1 MNNVAGTSPVPLTVF
16 GGAVTEM
23 APEDLPEGA
32 SPFSQDSDFVP
43 GAVFTRG
50 GRQSVYSFN
59 GLFAEDLAGFAVSIP
74 GLYAPN
80 EAVWSAPNNVTLN
93 LPGTYATAALN
104 ISTGS
109 FGAFGT
115 FDKQISATG
124 SGAGPAT
131 SSGAPT
137 LPAEVAILLSIC
149 GSNATIGTPDPSWT
163 VFSPSPDG
171 GETTLCAKALT
182 SVATVT
188 SSQTLGAS
196 SNWLTMLM
204 FFSAKAPGINV
215 AIVQEKTIVSGGI
228 TPNTYTGTFGAP
240 ITVGNGILVTVAA
253 GVTSTHLLSSCACSD
268 NLGSVYTQIGTILN
282 SGGVDSGSL
291 NTPTAVVFWCPNPA
305 GLNPSVSVTTVAANL
320 SGAIEL
326 REVSGIAAASG
337 SLPYS
342 QILQATNFGFS
353 IPVGEAVLGAEVEL
367 FGHQGTQPV
376 DAIVTATLVQPSGTP
391 GTTQLS
397 AQLPLAD
404 AEIVIGT
411 PMQSW
416 GVPLTPAMV
425 NNPSFGVQIVASA
438 TGGEVQTFSIYA
450 VKLKV
455 FTSPSPPANFDWIK
469 SYEQTSGQVD
479 TLALDAN
486 GVLWDENV
494 TSAPGVLNGIYT
506 GILPNT
512 FGKSVT
518 FDDIE
523 YIALSNLI
531 NGTDIPRQWN
541 GTNLDRVSQYGPGA
555 PPAFGTTSAG
565 ANVLS
570 ITQVAA
576 TTLLTGAHDFLLV
589 SAGPSAQ
596 GSFGSPATPG
606 NVLTINVRAAFV
618 PPTTGT
624 PPVPVF
630 AVGTNVVISGFPIMN
645 GNNPNN
651 DPTGVARP
659 AFYTI
664 TSAGSTV
671 AGQLSYDWITLQLP
685 FSTFYNAPTSAG
697 CSIQSTQATLTASQQ
712 VPFLQ
717 VGNQLTLSGVTPS
730 GWDNTFTVTGTPNAS
745 QMTITQTLLTG
756 NVATYVF
763 TLITGVAPVVGE
775 FVTVTGTLNGGGIF
789 NVVNAVISAASPTSF
804 SVNLPGPNVAASA
817 EVNSNATVSGTIF
830 QFDPAGIVTNPI
842 IGNATAGGTITTSG
856 VIGVGIRMGV
866 VIFETRNNALTAP
879 SPPATFNVTITA
891 SGIVATS
898 IPIGPP
904 DTIKRILAFTGAGG
918 ANFFYIPNPV
928 TVVSNGANV
937 TYSSTVINDN
947 TTTQVTLSFPDAV
960 LLNSTAIDI
969 PGNNLFEQEELGSC
983 RGFITYAS
991 RLIAW
996 GEQNKISNLLNLS
1009 FDGGVGVLSA
1019 QQQQTIPGVTT
1030 YPLGWTVD
1038 PVNGGGGSLLVSPVF
1053 GNSYYV
1059 KNATGVSQALYGM
1072 IEQNAFQDA
1081 YMVPIIFPA
1090 VTYSARI
1097 TARCPGGSVTG
1108 SIVVDLFSPSKN
1120 QQYGSF
1126 TIPLASLTTNMQI
1139 ITGTLLTTPFSVVPN
1154 DLLLRIYGTNIAN
1167 LGDFE
1172 IDRMEPFP
1180 TLQPSYSTQL
1190 RASYANNQEA
1200 FDLITGA
1207 FGPNQ
1212 NQQPINGVAELFD
1225 LLYALKERSC
1235 YSTSDNGVTE
1245 PNQWNW
1251 REVSNKIGT
1260 IGQNSYD
1267 YGEGWMLTA
1276 CRQGAYFFEGG
1287 EPIKVSQEIQSV
1299 WDLINWQYGPTIW
1312 LRNDEQLKRITIGVP
1327 IPTPN
1332 PFMPEFPVN
1341 ANPTQ
1346 PNVILM
1352 CSYRELN
1359 TGAELAHTGPIRST
1373 FSGRLMS
1380 PEPARKWSFWNIACP
1395 YADFIDRAN
1404 NQWPEFFCTGYANSK
1419 IYQLS
1424 SAELD
1429 DDGNAINSFY
1439 VTYGFVKPEMA
1450 DAKGLGLF
1458 RMELDYLTM
1467 LLTGTGSALVQVYP
1481 ESVQNPLPYQLGPVP
1496 LQAFSQGDC
1505 EVAVNITGNRFF
1517 IRVGSNAVGNA
1528 WRLSKVVAALTK
1540 DAWSEVRGSQVGSA

>member
-1 MNNVAGTSPVPLTVF
+1 MNNVTGTNPVGLTVY
-16 GGAVTEM
+16 GGCVSEM
-23 APEDLPEGA
+23 ADADLPEGA
-32 SPFSQDSDFVP
+32 SPLNQDCDFVP

-59 GLFAEDLAGFAVSIP
+59 GLFAEDLAGFAVTIP
-74 GLYAPN
+74 GLHAPN
-80 EAVWSAPNNVTLN
+80 ESAWNSPNNATLNIPGTYANVTLN
-93 LPGTYATAALN
+93 VAG
-104 ISTGS
+104 GS
-109 FGAFGT
+109 FGAAGT
-115 FDKQISATG
+115 WDYTSLNDGGTAVLQATASAT
-124 SGAGPAT
+124 
-131 SSGAPT
+131 PT
-137 LPAEVAILLSIC
+137 LPNEIALLLTVG
-149 GSNATIGTPDPSWT
+149 GSNQTLGALGAPWT
-163 VFSPSPDG
+163 SLGSPDG
-171 GETTLCAKALT
+171 GEATMYTQALIG
-182 SVATVT
+182 APLVT
-188 SSQTLGAS
+188 SSQTVGAAT
-196 SNWLTMLM
+196 NWLTMLM
-204 FFSAKAPGINV
+204 FFGAKTPGSNISYVQSKTV
-215 AIVQEKTIVSGGI
+215 ASGGI
-228 TPNTYTGTFGAP
+228 VHGAYSGAFAAP
-240 ITVGNGILVTVAA
+240 ITAGNGILVTIVA
-253 GVTSTHLLSSCACSD
+253 GITSTALLSSVTCTD
-268 NLGSVYTQIGTILN
+268 NLGSVYTLVGGPFN
-282 SGGVDSGSL
+282 VGGVDSGGN
-291 NTPTAVVFWCPNPA
+291 NTPTAAVFWCPNPA
-305 GLNPSVSVTTVAANL
+305 GLNPTVTVTTFNANL

-326 REVSGIAAASG
+326 HEVAGIAAVQATM
-337 SLPYS
+337 PYS
-342 QILQATNFGFS
+342 QILQATNFGFNIPAGES
-353 IPVGEAVLGAEVEL
+353 ILGVAVEV
-367 FGHQGTQPV
+367 FGHQTTNPA
-376 DAIVTATLVQPSGTP
+376 DAILTANLIGPGGIISLTQSG
-391 GTTQLS
+391 
-397 AQLPLAD
+397 QLPLVD
-404 AEIVIGT
+404 GELVIGG
-411 PMQSW
+411 PGGAWALPFS
-416 GVPLTPAMV
+416 PAFV
-425 NNPSFGVQIVASA
+425 NSPSFGVQIVASA
-438 TGGEVQTFSIYA
+438 TGGEIQTFASYA
-450 VKLKV
+450 IKLKV
-455 FTSPSPPANFDWIK
+455 FTSPSPPANFNWIK
-469 SYEQTSGQVD
+469 SYEQTSGEVD

-518 FDDIE
+518 FDDVE

-555 PPAFGTTSAG
+555 PPQFGTTSAG
-565 ANVLS
+565 ANVVS

-576 TTLLTGAHDFLLV
+576 TTLLTGAHDFLLI
-589 SAGPSAQ
+589 SASPSAT
-596 GSFGSPATPG
+596 GTFGNPATPG
-606 NVLTINVRAAFV
+606 NVMTIITRAAFV

-624 PPVPVF
+624 PAVPVF
-630 AVGTNVVISGFPIMN
+630 AVGTNIVISGFPLAN

-664 TSAGSTV
+664 TSVGSTI
-671 AGQLSYDWITLQLP
+671 AGQLSYDWITFQLP
-685 FSTFYNAPTSAG
+685 FSTYYSAPTPGG
-697 CSIQSTQATLTASQQ
+697 CTIQSTQATLTASQQ

-745 QMTITQTLLTG
+745 QMSITQTSLTG

-763 TLITGVAPVVGE
+763 TLITGTAPTLGE
-775 FVTVTGTLNGGGIF
+775 FVTVTGTLNGNGIF
-789 NVVNAVISAASPTSF
+789 NVVNAVISAVSPTSF
-804 SVNLPGPNVAASA
+804 SVNLPGANIAATA
-817 EVNSNATVSGTIF
+817 EVNANATVSGTIF

-842 IGNATAGGTITTSG
+842 IGNATAGGTIVTAG
-856 VIGVGIRMGV
+856 VIGVGIRQGV
-866 VIFETRNNALTAP
+866 VIFETRNGALTAP
-879 SPPATFNVTITA
+879 SPFATFNVTITA
-891 SGIVATS
+891 SGIVASS

-904 DTIKRILAFTGAGG
+904 NVIKRILAFTGAGG

-928 TVVSNGANV
+928 TVVSNGTNV

-1038 PVNGGGGSLLVSPVF
+1038 PVNGGGGSLLVSPIF

-1059 KNATGVSQALYGM
+1059 KNATGGTQALYGM
-1072 IEQNAFQDA
+1072 IEQSAFQDA

-1126 TIPLASLTTNMQI
+1126 TIPLASLSTNMQI
-1139 ITGTLLTTPFSVVPN
+1139 ITGTLLTAPFSVVPN
-1154 DLLLRIYGTNIAN
+1154 DLLLRIYGLN
-1167 LGDFE
+1167 LPNNGDFE

-1207 FGPNQ
+1207 FGPNE

-1299 WDLINWQYGPTIW
+1299 WDLINWQYGSTIW

-1404 NQWPEFFCTGYANSK
+1404 NNWPEFFCTGYVNSK

-1467 LLTGTGSALVQVYP
+1467 LLTGTGAALVQVYP
-1481 ESVQNPLPYQLGPVP
+1481 ESVQNPLPYQLGSVP

-1505 EVAVNITGNRFF
+1505 ELAVNITGNRFF

-1528 WRLSKVVAALTK
+1528 WRLSKIVAALTK

>member
-1 MNNVAGTSPVPLTVF
+1 M
-16 GGAVTEM
+16 
-23 APEDLPEGA
+23 
-32 SPFSQDSDFVP
+32 
-43 GAVFTRG
+43 
-50 GRQSVYSFN
+50 
-59 GLFAEDLAGFAVSIP
+59 
-74 GLYAPN
+74 
-80 EAVWSAPNNVTLN
+80 
-93 LPGTYATAALN
+93 
-104 ISTGS
+104 
-109 FGAFGT
+109 
-115 FDKQISATG
+115 
-124 SGAGPAT
+124 
-131 SSGAPT
+131 
-137 LPAEVAILLSIC
+137 
-149 GSNATIGTPDPSWT
+149 
-163 VFSPSPDG
+163 
-171 GETTLCAKALT
+171 
-182 SVATVT
+182 
-188 SSQTLGAS
+188 
-196 SNWLTMLM
+196 
-204 FFSAKAPGINV
+204 
-215 AIVQEKTIVSGGI
+215 
-228 TPNTYTGTFGAP
+228 
-240 ITVGNGILVTVAA
+240 
-253 GVTSTHLLSSCACSD
+253 
-268 NLGSVYTQIGTILN
+268 
-282 SGGVDSGSL
+282 
-291 NTPTAVVFWCPNPA
+291 
-305 GLNPSVSVTTVAANL
+305 
-320 SGAIEL
+320 
-326 REVSGIAAASG
+326 
-337 SLPYS
+337 
-342 QILQATNFGFS
+342 
-353 IPVGEAVLGAEVEL
+353 
-367 FGHQGTQPV
+367 
-376 DAIVTATLVQPSGTP
+376 
-391 GTTQLS
+391 
-397 AQLPLAD
+397 
-404 AEIVIGT
+404 
-411 PMQSW
+411 
-416 GVPLTPAMV
+416 
-425 NNPSFGVQIVASA
+425 
-438 TGGEVQTFSIYA
+438 
-450 VKLKV
+450 
-455 FTSPSPPANFDWIK
+455 
-469 SYEQTSGQVD
+469 
-479 TLALDAN
+479 
-486 GVLWDENV
+486 
-494 TSAPGVLNGIYT
+494 
-506 GILPNT
+506 
-512 FGKSVT
+512 
-518 FDDIE
+518 
-523 YIALSNLI
+523 
-531 NGTDIPRQWN
+531 
-541 GTNLDRVSQYGPGA
+541 
-555 PPAFGTTSAG
+555 
-565 ANVLS
+565 S
-570 ITQVAA
+570 ITQ
-576 TTLLTGAHDFLLV
+576 
-589 SAGPSAQ
+589 
-596 GSFGSPATPG
+596 
-606 NVLTINVRAAFV
+606 
-618 PPTTGT
+618 
-624 PPVPVF
+624 
-630 AVGTNVVISGFPIMN
+630 
-645 GNNPNN
+645 
-651 DPTGVARP
+651 
-659 AFYTI
+659 
-664 TSAGSTV
+664 TS
-671 AGQLSYDWITLQLP
+671 
-685 FSTFYNAPTSAG
+685 
-697 CSIQSTQATLTASQQ
+697 
-712 VPFLQ
+712 
-717 VGNQLTLSGVTPS
+717 
-730 GWDNTFTVTGTPNAS
+730 
-745 QMTITQTLLTG
+745 LTG

-763 TLITGVAPVVGE
+763 TLITGTAPTLGE
-775 FVTVTGTLNGGGIF
+775 FVTVTGTLNGNGIF
-789 NVVNAVISAASPTSF
+789 NVVNAVISAVSPTSF
-804 SVNLPGPNVAASA
+804 SVNLPGANIAATA
-817 EVNSNATVSGTIF
+817 EVNANATVSGTIF

-842 IGNATAGGTITTSG
+842 IGNATAGGTIVTAG
-856 VIGVGIRMGV
+856 VIGVGIRQGV
-866 VIFETRNNALTAP
+866 VIFETRNGALTAP
-879 SPPATFNVTITA
+879 SPFATFNVTITA
-891 SGIVATS
+891 SGIVASS

-928 TVVSNGANV
+928 TVVSNGTNV

-1038 PVNGGGGSLLVSPVF
+1038 PVNGGGGSLLVSPIF

-1059 KNATGVSQALYGM
+1059 KNATGGTQALYGM
-1072 IEQNAFQDA
+1072 IEQSAFQDA

-1126 TIPLASLTTNMQI
+1126 TIPLASLSTNMQI
-1139 ITGTLLTTPFSVVPN
+1139 ITGTLLTAPFSVVPN
-1154 DLLLRIYGTNIAN
+1154 DLLLRIYGLN
-1167 LGDFE
+1167 LPNNGDFE

-1207 FGPNQ
+1207 FGPNE

-1299 WDLINWQYGPTIW
+1299 WDLINWQYGSTIW

-1467 LLTGTGSALVQVYP
+1467 LLTGTGNALVQVYP
-1481 ESVQNPLPYQLGPVP
+1481 ESVQNPLPYQLGSVP

-1505 EVAVNITGNRFF
+1505 ELAVNITGNRFF
-1517 IRVGSNAVGNA
+1517 IRVGSNAVGSS
-1528 WRLSKVVAALTK
+1528 WRLSKIVAALTK
-1540 DAWSEVRGSQVGSA
+1540 DAWSEIRGSQVGSA